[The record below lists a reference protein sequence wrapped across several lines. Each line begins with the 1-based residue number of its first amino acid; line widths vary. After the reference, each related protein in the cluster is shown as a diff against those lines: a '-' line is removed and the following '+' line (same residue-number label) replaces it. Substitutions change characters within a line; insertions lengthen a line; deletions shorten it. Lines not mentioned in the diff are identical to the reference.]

1 MKKLLKYFKSY
12 GKDCALA
19 PFLKMCEACFE
30 LCVPLI
36 VKLIID
42 VGIQEKDT
50 GYIISMCLVLVALG
64 LVGLVFSVVAQYFSA
79 RAAVGFSSSV
89 KGALFEKFMHLSFTE
104 VDKMGRSAMLNRISG
119 DTQQLQT
126 GVNLTLRLLLR
137 SPFVV
142 LGATVMAFTVDVE
155 TASVFIP
162 VILALGVVVFGIML
176 IGISLYKKSQGKLDE
191 LLHAARENLM
201 GVRVIRA
208 SLMEDRENDNFK
220 NKSDDFIK
228 KQKKS
233 SGFSALLNPLTFVI
247 INIGVIAML
256 YKGAL
261 SIQHSTLTQGEVVA
275 IYSYISQIL
284 VELVKLANL
293 IITIT
298 KALACASRI
307 SECMELDEE
316 RRDGMELD
324 CKNGLSVKFEN
335 VCFKYHGDSGYAI
348 ENISFEAKAGQ
359 TVGIIGG
366 TGSGKTALVN
376 LIPAF
381 YPVSEGRVTINGVD
395 VSEYNP
401 ISLRNNMGIVM
412 QKAELF
418 SGSLRDN
425 ITLKTGS
432 PLSHDEIISALDT
445 AMAKEFV
452 MERDGGIDFTI
463 GQMGSGLSGG
473 QKQRLSVARGI
484 AGNPSLII
492 LDDSSSALDYSTD
505 SEMRRKIKEL
515 ENNPTVF
522 IVSQRASSVLH
533 SDFIIVLDN
542 GHAVGLGK
550 HEELLDSCDV
560 YREIYNSQMGKEGK

>member
-1 MKKLLKYFKSY
+1 MKNLFRFFKNY
-12 GKDCALA
+12 RKDCILA
-19 PFLKMCEACFE
+19 PALKLCEACFE

-42 VGIQEKDT
+42 VGIKENDT
-50 GYIISMCLVLVALG
+50 GYIVTMCLVLVALG
-64 LVGLVFSVVAQYFSA
+64 LVGLMFSVIAQYFSA

-89 KGALFEKFMHLSFTE
+89 RFALFEKFMKVPFSE
-104 VDKMGRSAMLNRISG
+104 VDKMGRSAMINRISG
-119 DTQQLQT
+119 DTQQMQT

-142 LGATVMAFTVDVE
+142 FGATVMAFTVDVE
-155 TASVFIP
+155 TASVFLP
-162 VILALGVVVFGIML
+162 VILALSIVVFGIML

-191 LLHAARENLM
+191 LLHATRENLM

-208 SLMEDRENDNFK
+208 SRLEGRENKNFK
-220 NKSDDFIK
+220 EKSDSFIK
-228 KQKKS
+228 RQKKS

-247 INIGVIAML
+247 INIGIIGML
-256 YKGAL
+256 YKGG
-261 SIQHSTLTQGEVVA
+261 IEIEHSNLTQGEVVA

-307 SECMELDEE
+307 SECMELPEE
-316 RRDGMELD
+316 KGGDMELNTQ
-324 CKNGLSVKFEN
+324 NGISVKFEN
-335 VCFKYHGDSGYAI
+335 VCFKYRGDSGYAL
-348 ENISFEAKAGQ
+348 ENISFEAQAGQ
-359 TVGIIGG
+359 TIGIIGG
-366 TGSGKTALVN
+366 TGSGKTTLVN

-381 YPVSEGRVTINGVD
+381 YDASEGRVLINGVD
-395 VSEYNP
+395 ISNYSLS
-401 ISLRNNMGIVM
+401 SLRNEMGIVM

-418 SGSLRDN
+418 AGSLREN
-425 ITLKTGS
+425 ITLKTGEVLTDDQL
-432 PLSHDEIISALDT
+432 LSVLDT

-452 MERDGGIDFTI
+452 TEREGGLDFTI

-473 QKQRLSVARGI
+473 QKQRLSVARGL
-484 AGNPSLII
+484 AGKPSLVI

-515 ENNPTVF
+515 DNNPTVF

-533 SDFIIVLDN
+533 SDLIIVLDN
-542 GHAVGLGK
+542 GNAVGMGK
-550 HEELLDSCDV
+550 HADLLESCRV
-560 YREIYNSQMGKEGK
+560 YREIYNSQIGREE

>member
-1 MKKLLKYFKSY
+1 MKYFKSY
-12 GKDCALA
+12 GKDCFLA
-19 PFLKMCEACFE
+19 PALKLCEACFE

-42 VGIQEKDT
+42 VGIKEKDT
-50 GYIISMCLVLVALG
+50 GYIVSMCLVLVALG

-79 RAAVGFSSSV
+79 RAAVGFASALKS
-89 KGALFEKFMHLSFTE
+89 ALFEKFTRLSFTE
-104 VDKMGRSAMLNRISG
+104 IDKMGRSAMLNRISG
-119 DTQQLQT
+119 DTGQLQT

-162 VILALGVVVFGIML
+162 VILALAVVVFGIML
-176 IGISLYKKSQGKLDE
+176 IGIALYKKSQGKLDE

-208 SLMEDRENDNFK
+208 SLMEKRENESFK
-220 NKSDDFIK
+220 TKSDSFIK
-228 KQKKS
+228 RQKKS
-233 SGFSALLNPLTFVI
+233 GGFSALLNPLTFVI

-256 YKGAL
+256 YKGA
-261 SIQHSTLTQGEVVA
+261 IAIEHSTLTQGEVVA

-284 VELVKLANL
+284 VELVKLASL

-307 SECMELDEE
+307 SECLELSEE
-316 RRDGMELD
+316 RRDGEKLD
-324 CKNGLSVKFEN
+324 CKNGISVSFEN
-335 VCFKYHGDSGYAI
+335 VSFKYEGDSGYALSDI
-348 ENISFEAKAGQ
+348 TFEARSGQ
-359 TVGIIGG
+359 TIGIIGG

-381 YPVSEGRVTINGVD
+381 YPASKGSVKINGRD
-395 VSEYNP
+395 VNEYDP
-401 ISLRNNMGIVM
+401 VSLRSGMGIVM

-418 SGSLRDN
+418 SGSIREN
-425 ITLKTGS
+425 ISMKTVEGIS
-432 PLSHDEIISALDT
+432 DDEVMSALHT
-445 AMAKEFV
+445 AMAEDFV
-452 MERDGGIDFTI
+452 MEKDGGLDFKI

-473 QKQRLSVARGI
+473 QKQRISVARGL
-484 AGNPSLII
+484 AGDPRLII

-505 SEMRRKIKEL
+505 SEMRKRIKEL
-515 ENNPTVF
+515 EGDPVVF

-533 SDFIIVLDN
+533 ADFIIVLEN
-542 GHAVGLGK
+542 GSAVGIGR
-550 HEELLDSCDV
+550 HDELLKSCSV
-560 YREIYNSQMGKEGK
+560 YREIYNSQMGREEE